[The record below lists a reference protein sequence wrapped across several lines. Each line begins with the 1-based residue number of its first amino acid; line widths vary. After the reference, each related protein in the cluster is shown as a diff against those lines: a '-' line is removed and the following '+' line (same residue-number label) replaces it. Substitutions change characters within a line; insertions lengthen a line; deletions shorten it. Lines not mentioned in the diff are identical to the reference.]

1 MRPRVIVDICID
13 LFESIELRFD
23 YIRFFA
29 ECFFFFFFFEYSALR
44 LWSLEQMSSSLR
56 VEY

>member
-1 MRPRVIVDICID
+1 MIVDICID

-29 ECFFFFFFFEYSALR
+29 ACNFFFFFFLR
-44 LWSLEQMSSSLR
+44 IVDTEDMEFR
-56 VEY
+56 TDVI

>member
-1 MRPRVIVDICID
+1 MIVDICID

-23 YIRFFA
+23 YFRFFA
-29 ECFFFFFFFEYSALR
+29 VCFFFFFFFEYSALR

>member
-1 MRPRVIVDICID
+1 MIVDICID

-29 ECFFFFFFFEYSALR
+29 ECFFFFFFLILDTEAMEFRAN
-44 LWSLEQMSSSLR
+44 
-56 VEY
+56 VI